1 MALPPGAHVKGGQA
15 AAPVHASAASAF
27 YAPILPVV
35 LELHRQKLSLREMAA
50 ELEKRGI
57 RPRNGRPGGWSASQV
72 RRVLQRAG
80 VTATART
87 ATAAV
92 PLPLPPAEQSRP
104 GPIGPATKLPSPPAA
119 GVVPPV
125 SNRQQQPPAQPV
137 AAAPP
142 ARRAAATA
150 DAIYLRLGGER
161 KGPYTEAQVRNMLK
175 LAHVGPGTFG
185 QREGSEEWL
194 PLRTLFGLPGI

>member
-1 MALPPGAHVKGGQA
+1 MPLPPGAQLKGGQA
-15 AAPVHASAASAF
+15 AAPVHAAAARAF
-27 YAPILPVV
+27 YAPIAPVV
-35 LELHRQKLSLREMAA
+35 LELHRQKLSLREIAR

-72 RRVLQRAG
+72 RRVLLRAG
-80 VTATART
+80 VEAIARPATVAIPQ
-87 ATAAV
+87 AGPPV
-92 PLPLPPAEQSRP
+92 PAPRPGSTPPA
-104 GPIGPATKLPSPPAA
+104 AKFPSPPAA

-194 PLRTLFGLPGI
+194 PLRTLFGLPGV